1 MKLALKIVLSAISFL
16 LTLLLVITPLIE
28 EIDLSVSDQLLR
40 LRGKHTVTDQAPA
53 SQDSSATR
61 ASQVAVVAI
70 DESSY
75 RELNVP
81 FGPPWPRALHAKLL
95 KRLKDLGA
103 KRVVFDVLFV
113 GQGPDPQADE
123 DLAQALKEIPTVI
136 GVESTVRY
144 VSSQGGGY
152 TIEEIEL
159 PYEPFK
165 KSSQLALVGLRDRE
179 GIIRNFP
186 LPRSEQ
192 EQRYPFLSQAAAGIR
207 RESGMGQPGPRDM
220 IHYYGA
226 GRSLPIYSYWELLQ
240 DDLPIETEVFKDAI
254 IFVGIL
260 LRSDTGAAQKD
271 SYQTPF
277 GGSMMHGVEV
287 HATITA
293 NLLANDWIKRPSA
306 VIEACWQ
313 ATLVA
318 VATFLGLSHSLLL
331 LAVGA
336 GIIAISWL
344 FLALFGCYQG
354 FYLCGATTCLLL
366 IPAIVLITAIYA
378 YLKAKKSEEGLR
390 SAFSLYVSPEMIPQL
405 GKDPSSLKLGGEK
418 LWLTALFTD
427 IEDFTSI
434 SEDMPAEKT
443 SEMLNA
449 YFSEVM
455 DVIFKNQGTLLK
467 FIGDAVFAV
476 WGAPIKLDNHAEMAI
491 KTAIAIQKEVH
502 RFNQSDRF
510 PPLKTRIGIHTG
522 PMLVGNLGSKRR
534 FDYTAIGDSVNLS
547 ARIEG
552 INKYFGTEILFS
564 ENTRKDAG
572 GFAGAVLVGS
582 VRVKGRRESV
592 RLYTIFTP
600 PLSPEALQ
608 TWDSALQQFSAA
620 NFEDAAQTFVA
631 AGHSDLRLS
640 TATNLYQS
648 EIERWINCDSPPPQG
663 WSGELDFEG
672 K

>member
-1 MKLALKIVLSAISFL
+1 M
-16 LTLLLVITPLIE
+16 LTLVLVNTSFVE
-28 EIDLSVSDQLLR
+28 EIDLSVSDQMLR
-40 LRGKHTVTDQAPA
+40 LRGKHAVTDRSGPSQGSGTA
-53 SQDSSATR
+53 SPR
-61 ASQVAVVAI
+61 KVAVVAI

-95 KRLKDLGA
+95 KKLKELGA

-113 GQGPDPQADE
+113 GQGADPQAD
-123 DLAQALKEIPTVI
+123 DALAQALKDIPSVI

-165 KSSQLALVGLRDRE
+165 RSSQLALVGLRDRN

-186 LPRSEQ
+186 IPRSEQ

-207 RESGMGQPGPRDM
+207 RDADVVQPGPRDM

-240 DDLPIETEVFKDAI
+240 DDLPIEAEVFKDAI

-293 NLLANDWIKRPSA
+293 NLLANDWIRRPSA
-306 VIEACWQ
+306 LLESVWQ
-313 ATLVA
+313 SVLVA
-318 VATFLGLSHSLLL
+318 GATFLGLSYSPLFLAIGAAVVMVCWLL
-331 LAVGA
+331 LA
-336 GIIAISWL
+336 L
-344 FLALFGCYQG
+344 LGCFQG
-354 FYLCGATTCLLL
+354 FYLCGATTCLLV

-434 SEDMPAEKT
+434 SEDMPAERT

-476 WGAPIKLDNHAEMAI
+476 WGAPIKLHNHAEMAI
-491 KTAIAIQKEVH
+491 KTAIDIQQEVH
-502 RFNQSDRF
+502 RFNQSARF
-510 PPLKTRIGIHTG
+510 PALKTRVGIHTG

-572 GFAGAVLVGS
+572 GVAGAILVGS
-582 VRVKGRRESV
+582 VRVKGRKEAV
-592 RLYTIFTP
+592 KLFTVFTP
-600 PLSPEALQ
+600 PLSPQALQ
-608 TWDSALQQFSAA
+608 AWESALNQFSGA
-620 NFEDAAQTFVA
+620 NFEEASKTFEEASRNDPRLLTAA
-631 AGHSDLRLS
+631 R
-640 TATNLYQS
+640 LYQL
-648 EIERWINCDSPPPQG
+648 EIENWRNRMAPPPQG
-663 WSGELDFEG
+663 WSGELDFES